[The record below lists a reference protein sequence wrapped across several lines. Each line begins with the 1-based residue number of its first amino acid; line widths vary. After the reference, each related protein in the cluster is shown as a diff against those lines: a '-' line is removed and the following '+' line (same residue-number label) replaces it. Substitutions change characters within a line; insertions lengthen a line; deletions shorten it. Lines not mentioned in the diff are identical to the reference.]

1 MLFALNNLKKAS
13 GPFIYIKLGVIV
25 ATIVLIVSSI
35 LIFVTFTMS
44 VKEANLVKHSREVES
59 ALEKLFSTV
68 QEGENSVRGYL
79 LTNEH
84 NFLQPYFSAKANL
97 PDNFKVALNLTKD
110 SPDQKK
116 SLIRIDGLVK
126 EKFISLD
133 SVITLYEAG
142 RLTPEK
148 KLFYMNKGRI
158 LMDET
163 RYLILKMQNVENDI
177 YNQRYKNSKTYT
189 KTAETIITIFSITSL
204 IVIIVTFYILSK
216 SQKEIAD
223 RELKYRRLFEQS
235 PDIIFQ
241 LDKNLKIMEINPAV
255 STQLGYK
262 PDELINSNLEIL
274 FKDENCG
281 AVIQEM
287 IKKGI
292 SISNM
297 EIDLTNKD
305 GGCYSF
311 ILRLYI
317 DISARIYQGSLI
329 NITERKKMEREKIA
343 MEKFA
348 GIGKIARVIAH
359 EVRNPLTN
367 INLSVESLK
376 GEADQSDR
384 IDYISIIEKNSKRI
398 NNLITELLY
407 TTKVNEINSIIIPIN
422 QLLDQTLELAIDRIQ
437 LKRIKLVKN
446 YDPTNSLV
454 SGDEQ
459 RLQIAFLNIIINAIE
474 AMEGDNAVLKV
485 ETKNSKGT
493 CLITISDNGKGIK
506 KEDMENIFEPFFST
520 KKSGTGL
527 GLATTQNIILLHSGI
542 INVANA
548 IEGGTKFM
556 ITLNTV
562 EV

>member
-148 KLFYMNKGRI
+148 KLFYMNKGRM
-158 LMDET
+158 LMDEN

-223 RELKYRRLFEQS
+223 RELKYRRIFEQS

-241 LDKNLKIMEINPAV
+241 LDKNLKIMEINPSV

-485 ETKNSKGT
+485 ETKNSKGI

-548 IEGGTKFM
+548 IEGGTNFM

-562 EV
+562 EA